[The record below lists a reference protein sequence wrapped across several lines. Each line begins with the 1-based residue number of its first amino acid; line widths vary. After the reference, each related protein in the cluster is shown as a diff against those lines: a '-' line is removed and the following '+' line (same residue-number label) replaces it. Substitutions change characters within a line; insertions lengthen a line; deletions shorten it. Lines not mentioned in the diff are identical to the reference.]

1 MTRLSGKVALITGGG
16 TGIGRACALRFASE
30 GAKVAIVGRRKELLA
45 KTQREIQVSG
55 GEAFAMECDV
65 TESGQVNHAV
75 RTVAEKFGA
84 LNVVVNNAGVMK
96 PGTAEE
102 TSDADW
108 NWILSVNLTGTF
120 LVSRAAL
127 APMRCIGRRL
137 DHQHQLGLWAGGY
150 AQARGICGVQGRRD
164 SADQGDG
171 ARSCARKDSRELH
184 LPGLSGNGDCPG
196 TVRRLTRSRS
206 SQASPRFAD
215 SGGTCGHAGGN
226 RGACGLPG
234 VRRIGL
240 GYGRGAADRW
250 RSIGGMKGQLDKGSA
265 RRRRQKNSKPG
276 LAEVRRLLRESVA
289 GRLFGFELRSLGRG
303 RAILSLLVRPRHKQI
318 HGVVHGG
325 ILAAIADTAVR
336 NGRLPHGAAP
346 RASGHY

>member
-55 GEAFAMECDV
+55 GEGFAMECDV

-102 TSDADW
+102 TSDGDW

-127 APMRCIGRRL
+127 APMRASGGGSIINISSVYGLLGMPRRAAYAASKGGVTLLTKAMAL
-137 DHQHQLGLWAGGY
+137 DHVREKIRVNCICPALVETEIARELFA
-150 AQARGICGVQGRRD
+150 AAPDPAAAKQARVSLIPAGRAGTPEEIAALAAYLASD
-164 SADQGDG
+164 ESAWV
-171 ARSCARKDSRELH
+171 
-184 LPGLSGNGDCPG
+184 
-196 TVRRLTRSRS
+196 T
-206 SQASPRFAD
+206 
-215 SGGTCGHAGGN
+215 
-226 RGACGLPG
+226 
-234 VRRIGL
+234 
-240 GYGRGAADRW
+240 GAALPID
-250 RSIGGMKGQLDKGSA
+250 GGQSA
-265 RRRRQKNSKPG
+265 G
-276 LAEVRRLLRESVA
+276 
-289 GRLFGFELRSLGRG
+289 
-303 RAILSLLVRPRHKQI
+303 
-318 HGVVHGG
+318 
-325 ILAAIADTAVR
+325 
-336 NGRLPHGAAP
+336 
-346 RASGHY
+346 